1 MWPFGKKTDP
11 APAPAKNDDQAIR
24 GGFFT
29 TEGGAFRGKMKVGD
43 RLKLLQRSIRI
54 AVSSGN
60 EAMDSANNS
69 ALKDFLQNPGIPD
82 AQLYW
87 YSSQG
92 FIGYQIA
99 AVIAQHWL
107 VDKACSMPAR
117 DAIRQG
123 YDVTVNNG
131 EGADPRILDAI
142 KQADK
147 AYGVAK
153 QMRELIHFGRVFGI
167 RVAIYKVDS
176 TDPEYYQKPFNLD
189 GVTPGSYRGISQ
201 VDPIWMTPVLTS
213 SSLNDPASMRFY
225 DPEFW
230 MIQGVKYHRSH
241 LCVFVPFPVTD
252 ILKPS
257 YQFGGVSLPQRIYE
271 RVYAA
276 ERTANEAPQLAITKR
291 STVLKVNGPAFL
303 ANIDKSVENL
313 ENWAL
318 LRDNYGVKV
327 IDKES
332 EDAVQFDT
340 ALGDLDATIMT
351 QYQLVAAIAN
361 VPATKLL
368 GTTPKGFNSTGEY
381 EEASYREELESIQAN
396 DLTPFL
402 ERHHQL
408 VMRSDIAP
416 KLKIEPVETAVSWL
430 PLDSPTADEWA
441 SINKTKA
448 ETDAILAGVGAIDG
462 MDIRA
467 RITADKDSDHFGLA
481 EIEEPDPDVTP
492 EPTEEPDGGSE
503 ETPPADQ

>member
-1 MWPFGKKTDP
+1 MWPFNKRASKVP
-11 APAPAKNDDQAIR
+11 AEPKAENQAR

-29 TEGGAFRGKMKVGD
+29 TDGVGLLRKSSVGA
-43 RLKLLQRSIRI
+43 RLKMLQSSIRVLL
-54 AVSSGN
+54 AAPG
-60 EAMDSANNS
+60 EAMDSANSS

-92 FIGYQIA
+92 FIGYQIC

-123 YDVTVNNG
+123 YEVTVNNG
-131 EGADPRILDAI
+131 EGADPAILDAI

-147 AYGVAK
+147 AYGINK

-167 RVAIYKVDS
+167 RVAIFKIDS

-189 GVTPGSYRGISQ
+189 GVTKGSYRGISQ

-213 SSLNDPASMRFY
+213 GSLNDPASMRFY

-252 ILKPS
+252 ILKPT

-291 STVLKVNGPAFL
+291 TTVLKVNAAGFMADINK
-303 ANIDKSVENL
+303 AIENL
-313 ENWAL
+313 ENWAT

-327 IDKES
+327 IDKDS
-332 EDAVQFDT
+332 EDANQFDT

-416 KLKIEPVETAVSWL
+416 AMGIAPVETSVSWL
-430 PLDSPTADEWA
+430 PLDSPTAAEWA
-441 SINKTKA
+441 TINKTKA

-462 MDIRA
+462 IDIRK

-481 EIEEPDPDVTP
+481 EIEEVTP
-492 EPTEEPDGGSE
+492 EPGLENGSE
-503 ETPPADQ
+503 ETPALNEQA